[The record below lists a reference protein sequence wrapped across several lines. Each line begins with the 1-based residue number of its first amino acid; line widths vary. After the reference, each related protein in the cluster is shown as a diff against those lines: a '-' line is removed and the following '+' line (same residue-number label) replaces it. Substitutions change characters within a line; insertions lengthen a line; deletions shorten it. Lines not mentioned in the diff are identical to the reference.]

1 MSAGDV
7 HAASVRSTAAGTE
20 ARFVTPS
27 GDFDVRIRLISMFN
41 VMNALAAAGVAVSQ
55 GIGHD
60 AIAAG
65 LEQVDRVEGRL
76 QLVDGGQDFAAV
88 IDYAHTPD
96 ALEKVIAAL
105 RELKP
110 RRLLVVFGC
119 GGDRDRGK
127 RSLMGEIA
135 VRGADH
141 AIVTSDNP
149 RTESPSAIIEDILAG
164 TKGADARARVEVIE
178 NRREAIRR
186 AVAAAAAGDIV
197 LVAGKGHEDYQIVGT
212 EKLHFDDREEVLAAV
227 ANLRSGRL

>member
-1 MSAGDV
+1 MTGFILAMVSKPAYDPNQVSGRINQQLWRDLSTDPEHPLPRMDPEARQRQLFAV
-7 HAASVRSTAAGTE
+7 VRRAIQAAKSESPTAAASVRSTAAGTE

-27 GDFDVRIRLISMFN
+27 GDFDVRIRLISTFN

-105 RELKP
+105 RKLKP
-110 RRLLVVFGC
+110 DRKSVV
-119 GGDRDRGK
+119 
-127 RSLMGEIA
+127 
-135 VRGADH
+135 
-141 AIVTSDNP
+141 
-149 RTESPSAIIEDILAG
+149 
-164 TKGADARARVEVIE
+164 
-178 NRREAIRR
+178 
-186 AVAAAAAGDIV
+186 
-197 LVAGKGHEDYQIVGT
+197 
-212 EKLHFDDREEVLAAV
+212 
-227 ANLRSGRL
+227 